1 MVDILLERARD
12 KSSYT
17 RSKVL
22 QTWAHLCVESVVSI
36 GHWNLVARVAA
47 GRLED
52 KGAIVRKS
60 ALQLLTTLLQYNPF
74 GPSLRTGPF
83 EATLE
88 QYKEKLREMESTS
101 ATTDEAE
108 THLAESEDVVGEDR
122 STPSDDGNADLVAG
136 TPDTQY
142 DHIDSSQVHRVEK
155 YATPEHVVLTCEF
168 NITCLF
174 TL

>member
-12 KSSYT
+12 KSSFT
-17 RSKVL
+17 RSRVL
-22 QTWAHLCVESVVSI
+22 QTWANLCVESAVSI

-52 KGAIVRKS
+52 KAHIVRKS
-60 ALQLLTTLLQYNPF
+60 ALQLLTTLLQFNPF

-101 ATTDEAE
+101 ASTDETE
-108 THLAESEDVVGEDR
+108 TYLAEQEDGVGEDGN
-122 STPSDDGNADLVAG
+122 TPSKDGNADLVEG

-142 DHIDSSQVHRVEK
+142 DHIDSSQVHPVEK
-155 YATPEHVVLTCEF
+155 CATA
-168 NITCLF
+168 
-174 TL
+174 

>member
-22 QTWAHLCVESVVSI
+22 QTWANLCVER
-36 GHWNLVARVAA
+36 NLVAHVAA

-52 KGAIVRKS
+52 KAAIVRKG
-60 ALQLLTTLLQYNPF
+60 ALQLLTTLLQFNPF
-74 GPSLRTGPF
+74 GPSLRAGPF

-88 QYKEKLREMESTS
+88 QYKEKLKEMESTS
-101 ATTDEAE
+101 VSSGEAE
-108 THLAESEDVVGEDR
+108 AHLAEPEDGVDKNTAPEEEH
-122 STPSDDGNADLVAG
+122 AELAQG

-142 DHIDSSQVHRVEK
+142 DHIDSSQVHLIKKCDSAIR
-155 YATPEHVVLTCEF
+155 L
-168 NITCLF
+168 
-174 TL
+174 

>member
-22 QTWAHLCVESVVSI
+22 QTWANLCVESAVSI
-36 GHWNLVARVAA
+36 GHWNLVAHVAA

-52 KGAIVRKS
+52 KAAIVRKG
-60 ALQLLTTLLQYNPF
+60 ALQLLTTLLQFNPF
-74 GPSLRTGPF
+74 GPSLRAGPF

-88 QYKEKLREMESTS
+88 QYKEKLKEMESTS
-101 ATTDEAE
+101 VSSGEAE
-108 THLAESEDVVGEDR
+108 AHLAEPEDGVDKNTAPEEEH
-122 STPSDDGNADLVAG
+122 AELAQG

-142 DHIDSSQVHRVEK
+142 DYPPSPSFLFMFL
-155 YATPEHVVLTCEF
+155 VLF
-168 NITCLF
+168 
-174 TL
+174 

>member
-22 QTWAHLCVESVVSI
+22 QTWSNLCVESAVSI

-52 KGAIVRKS
+52 KAAIVRKS
-60 ALQLLTTLLQYNPF
+60 ALQLLTTLLQFNPF

-83 EATLE
+83 EATLK
-88 QYKEKLREMESTS
+88 QYKDRLKGMESTS
-101 ATTDEAE
+101 TNTDSADTPSAE
-108 THLAESEDVVGEDR
+108 PEDGVGEDE
-122 STPSDDGNADLVAG
+122 STPSEDKTADPVED
-136 TPDTQY
+136 TQDTQY
-142 DHIDSSQVHRVEK
+142 DNDSSQVYLKDYELCVSN
-155 YATPEHVVLTCEF
+155 F
-168 NITCLF
+168 
-174 TL
+174 